1 MSKQRIEDF
10 YEQILES
17 DGDFEAVADPVI
29 ADLNAAMEK
38 YKNQNRTIE
47 AQKVADCFNDFIKTF
62 YPASKLKY
70 DGQMI
75 IELMDFEKKFS
86 NVNDATEVFNTI
98 FNRVIKKIEVP
109 KKKTLESMVKEKGW

>member
-98 FNRVIKKIEVP
+98 LDKVIKKIEVP
-109 KKKTLESMVKEKGW
+109 KEKTLEDMVKRKGW